1 MFFNTEKSSIGLVSS
16 QSAQSPI
23 FRKIYF
29 TPTTKNTLPTQKP
42 LKNTRSHASLLTKSQ
57 VAIFPLQKSLSIPSF
72 DQKKPDFAHFL
83 WMRVKSRFKE
93 ILLKVLLPHFCA
105 IFLLML
111 LVGIRNNLIEKVCF
125 LDNVVCRSCNGLIK
139 LFYMFPI
146 VSLEF
151 YVPIL
156 YGYYFLF
163 YSNKIAHFKKMSIFS
178 MGLYYLV
185 LYLWFFIWDLAVSE
199 NFPEK
204 TLDNFIYL
212 SISTVN
218 VIIVLPLV
226 KKLNKLS
233 WLSLFK
239 KTKYNT
245 LLVGMVSSTFILFI
259 NILNWLQIELRKR
272 GDNYQNLYQIILVI
286 FCLAYESTLIYI
298 MIKRHP
304 SLLEDWENNN
314 CPLLFISK
322 NILIFSYAIRLA
334 NISVLTYKVFGFYLQ
349 IITFS
354 IYVIETLYGT
364 SFFGFLMKKT
374 KGFFENR
381 RKSKKIRLKTQK
393 NMENC
398 KNLLCLR
405 IMSYQK
411 IEFTLIYVPRI
422 LYIITFNK
430 WSLSLPFIKLV
441 EGCSFII
448 NEKIKINSVN
458 LLILIVID
466 VILTMF
472 FLKRTINNHKLLK
485 YIRFEAEDMPFV
497 TKVALY
503 MGFQICFEYWI
514 HYYMN
519 MIYV

>member
-1 MFFNTEKSSIGLVSS
+1 MFYNTEKSTIGLVST
-16 QSAQSPI
+16 QSAQSTL

-29 TPTTKNTLPTQKP
+29 TTTNTLPPQNPP
-42 LKNTRSHASLLTKSQ
+42 LKNTRPHASLFTKSQ
-57 VAIFPLQKSLSIPSF
+57 AKIFPMQKSMSIPSF
-72 DQKKPDFAHFL
+72 DQKEANFAHFL
-83 WMRVKSRFKE
+83 WIKVKSQFKE
-93 ILLKVLLPHFCA
+93 MLLKVLLPHFCA
-105 IFLLML
+105 TFLLML
-111 LVGIRNNLIEKVCF
+111 LVGIRNNLIQKVCF
-125 LDNVVCRSCNGLIK
+125 LDNVICRNCNGLIK

-185 LYLWFFIWDLAVSE
+185 LYLWFFIWDHGISE
-199 NFPEK
+199 HFPEK

-218 VIIVLPLV
+218 VLVVLPLV
-226 KKLNKLS
+226 KKFNKLS
-233 WLSLFK
+233 WFSLLK

-245 LLVGMVSSTFILFI
+245 LLVGMVSSTFVVFI
-259 NILNWLQIELRKR
+259 NILNWLQNELRKK
-272 GDNYQNLYQIILVI
+272 GENYQNLYQIVLTI

-304 SLLEDWENNN
+304 SLVEDWENNN

-322 NILIFSYAIRLA
+322 NLLIFSYAIRFA

-349 IITFS
+349 ILTFS

-374 KGFFENR
+374 KGFFERR
-381 RKSKKIRLKTQK
+381 RKSKKIRLKKQENT
-393 NMENC
+393 NNC

-405 IMSYQK
+405 ILSYQK

-458 LLILIVID
+458 LLIMMGID
-466 VILTMF
+466 VILTVF
-472 FLKRTINNHKLLK
+472 FLKRTINNHRLLK
-485 YIRFEAEDMPFV
+485 YIKFEAEDMPFI